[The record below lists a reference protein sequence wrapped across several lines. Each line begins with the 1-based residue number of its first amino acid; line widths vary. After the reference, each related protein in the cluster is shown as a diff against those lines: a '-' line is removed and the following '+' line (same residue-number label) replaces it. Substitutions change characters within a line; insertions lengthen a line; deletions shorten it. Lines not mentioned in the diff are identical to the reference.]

1 MKKEEVKIS
10 DLKEGNISLILDSY
24 NDIFSSFDPR
34 SYSEKALSDDFLVE
48 CKRAS
53 LERSEPIVLRLLIP
67 KNKRNFQEESKIK
80 FRLKNHFYKHYL
92 EKKKEI
98 NKLKLNGALFIF
110 FGLLMMFVAYLTYSN
125 FLFSDEILKNIL
137 LVITEPAGWFFFWIG
152 GEKFVYR
159 VSEIYPKYEFYHKMI
174 SSKVQFLSY

>member
-10 DLKEGNISLILDSY
+10 DLKEGNMSLILDSY

-48 CKRAS
+48 CRRAS
-53 LERSEPIVLRLLIP
+53 LERSEPILLRLLVP
-67 KNKRNFQEESKIK
+67 KNKRNFQEASKIQ
-80 FRLKNHFYKHYL
+80 FRLKNHFYEHYL
-92 EKKKEI
+92 KQKKEI

-110 FGLLMMFVAYLTYSN
+110 FGLVMMFVAYLVS
-125 FLFSDEILKNIL
+125 SDFWFFNEILKNIL
-137 LVITEPAGWFFFWIG
+137 LIITEPAGWFFFWIG

-159 VSEIYPKYEFYHKMI
+159 VSEVYPEYKFYHKMV